1 MRNNSLNTY
10 IYTSESKL
18 YSLDKYIPDIVLTI
32 NNIKLDQEELLF
44 ISIYLGVSVNLYPF
58 YERPNGKIIVV

>member
-32 NNIKLDQEELLF
+32 NSIKLDQEEQLF

-58 YERPNGKIIVV
+58 YERSNGKIIIV